1 MYGFTLTTKK
11 DRTPKIVKVNLT
23 RVHQATGYSKSH
35 LSRVFARKT
44 APSVS
49 CAVAIAEALDM
60 TVDNL
65 LLRLRSKRSKFNVSR
80 AGGQLNGVQDHSL
93 GHKRA
98 LSPSLVPDDPANGET
113 SGAGDC
119 REEIPVPDEG

>member
-23 RVHQATGYSKSH
+23 RIQQMTGYSKSH

-44 APSVS
+44 APSVK

-65 LLRLRSKRSKFNVSR
+65 LLRLRSKRSKFNVS
-80 AGGQLNGVQDHSL
+80 G
-93 GHKRA
+93 
-98 LSPSLVPDDPANGET
+98 
-113 SGAGDC
+113 
-119 REEIPVPDEG
+119 